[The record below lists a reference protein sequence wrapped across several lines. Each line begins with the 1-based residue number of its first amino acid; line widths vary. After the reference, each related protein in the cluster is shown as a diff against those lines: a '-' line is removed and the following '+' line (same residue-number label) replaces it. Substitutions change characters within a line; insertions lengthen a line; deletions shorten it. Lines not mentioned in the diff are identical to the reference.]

1 MTTWDS
7 VDLDHI
13 VDYKAEYMAV
23 VEKHKIVGDN
33 LTGLCPF
40 HRDTNNSFSVD
51 LKTGQWHC
59 FSEDIGGNFV
69 SFWAKYRGID
79 TKEAYKEILD
89 RYGIR
94 QDEPSAEKP
103 KPTGGLIPYT
113 IEQYSFDKRLPVD
126 FLKQTCRVETGK
138 DRDGRRTRPGV
149 LRAERI

>member
-94 QDEPSAEKP
+94 HISCIIGCKE
-103 KPTGGLIPYT
+103 L
-113 IEQYSFDKRLPVD
+113 
-126 FLKQTCRVETGK
+126 
-138 DRDGRRTRPGV
+138 
-149 LRAERI
+149 